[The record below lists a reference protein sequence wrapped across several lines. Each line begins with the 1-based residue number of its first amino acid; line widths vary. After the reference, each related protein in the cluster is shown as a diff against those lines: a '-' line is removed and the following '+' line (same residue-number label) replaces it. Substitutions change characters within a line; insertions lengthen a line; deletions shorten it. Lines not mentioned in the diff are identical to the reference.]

1 MTIFEKII
9 AGELPCD
16 RVYEDGQCLA
26 FKDINPV
33 APLHVLVVP
42 KKHIDRLS
50 NSTPEDQ
57 GLLGHMMRVAAH
69 VAKEQGY
76 EDFRVIT
83 NNGAGAGQTVF
94 HLHLHVIAGKSVG
107 FPH

>member
-1 MTIFEKII
+1 MTVFEKII

-16 RVYEDGQCLA
+16 RVYEDDQCLA
-26 FKDINPV
+26 FRDINPV

-42 KKHIDRLS
+42 KKHIERLS
-50 NSTPEDQ
+50 HASLEDQ
-57 GLLGHMMRVAAH
+57 GLLGHLMRVAAL
-69 VAKEQGY
+69 VAHEQGY

-94 HLHLHVIAGKSVG
+94 HLHLHVIAGKAVG

>member
-1 MTIFEKII
+1 
-9 AGELPCD
+9 
-16 RVYEDGQCLA
+16 
-26 FKDINPV
+26 
-33 APLHVLVVP
+33 
-42 KKHIDRLS
+42 
-50 NSTPEDQ
+50 
-57 GLLGHMMRVAAH
+57 MMRVAAH